1 VTCERVE
8 FQPRVENENLY
19 YVARMSEWRC
29 DHGVIRVG
37 PRTRIDEFFEVSH
50 MKSTWFND
58 LSFFQFKYLYCIVS
72 FSSFLSLQHTRCN
85 LSFKHST
92 LSKAAQIRP

>member
-37 PRTRIDEFFEVSH
+37 PRTRMDEFFEVSH

-58 LSFFQFKYLYCIVS
+58 LSIFQFKYLYRILFV
-72 FSSFLSLQHTRCN
+72 
-85 LSFKHST
+85 
-92 LSKAAQIRP
+92 LSKLAAY